1 MAIVADAAV
10 IVTVTII
17 TGSAALAAA
26 AAAAAFWQHLINQR
40 ASRVVCSPPADKQR
54 TICD

>member
-17 TGSAALAAA
+17 TGSAALA